1 MPWNMSNPLY
11 RWKKA
16 HGKLNKSVK
25 SKVVKG
31 KIMSR
36 RRRVSRAARRYSPR
50 RYYRRFRRG
59 KAPLPILPILGG
71 VVAPMMD
78 SFERAGGM
86 DDLKSDP
93 VKFGKGFIDQIAQHY
108 TGYSVFPD
116 VSGVTGLNTQYL
128 FNTYGGLLA
137 GVVGHMLANKFGINR
152 YMKKVPLI
160 GKYVQL

>member
-1 MPWNMSNPLY
+1 MPWDSSNPLY

-25 SKVVKG
+25 SKVRVG
-31 KIMSR
+31 KPKMVRHRLR
-36 RRRVSRAARRYSPR
+36 RARSYPRRV
-50 RYYRRFRRG
+50 YRRFRRG

-71 VVAPMMD
+71 VVAPMID

-86 DDLKSDP
+86 NDLQSDP
-93 VKFGKGFIDQIAQHY
+93 VKFGKGFIDQIGQHY
-108 TGYSVFPD
+108 MGYSIFPD

-137 GVVGHMLANKFGINR
+137 GVIGHMVANKLGVNR

-160 GKYVQL
+160 GKYIQL